1 MYRPG
6 QATLSL
12 DERLKTLNS
21 LVPSASDSSQTAE
34 EIRNWVLEMVTLSV
48 EDCRT
53 RCKAAPEGEALVNMV
68 VAYHGFDDLYTK

>member
-12 DERLKTLNS
+12 DERLRTLNA
-21 LVPSASDSSQTAE
+21 LVPSASDLSQPVE
-34 EIRNWVLEMVTLSV
+34 EIHDWVLEMVAFSV

-53 RCKAAPEGEALVNMV
+53 SCKIGPEGEALVNMV
-68 VAYHGFDDLYTK
+68 VAYRGFDDLYAK